1 MGHTHYFTTK
11 RRPTD
16 RQWAAFTRDVRAILG
31 HPAVAPRVCFERDEP
46 DRPPQVDEEA
56 VQFNG
61 RGEEGHETLYI
72 PRAAHRTFCKTGGP
86 GQMEFGGDSWGKA
99 YDSAVCAVLLAA
111 NRHLGAEVSSDGEW
125 DEPGWSQAR
134 ALYGRAAGHIA
145 RCPWPVRQCAKCPR
159 VFKAEGHGWGGRE
172 VCAEC
177 GGGSFFG
184 RPYRA
189 SLEKIYGKP
198 LPKPRGRGL
207 EVCYRCGCT
216 KKKYIAPTTWCYYC
230 SNGYATKEDARV
242 DLQSRWS
249 RVLAQIEEQQR
260 KRGRHL
266 QLVSDPP
273 PPERRGPRGRFRK

>member
-1 MGHTHYFTTK
+1 MGYTHYFTIK

-16 RQWAAFTRDVRAILG
+16 RQWAAFVRDVRAILA
-31 HPAVAPRVCFERDEP
+31 HPAVAPHVCFERDEP

-61 RGEEGHETLYI
+61 RGEEGCETLYI

-86 GQMEFGGDSWGKA
+86 DQMEFGGDSWGKA

-111 NRHLGAEVSSDGEW
+111 SRHLGAEVSSDGEW

-145 RCPWPVRQCAKCPR
+145 RCPWPVKRCAKCPR
-159 VFKAEGHGWGGRE
+159 VFKAEGHAWGGDKICVKCGCGSWRGYRTGRSAP
-172 VCAEC
+172 VMRCMDC
-177 GGGSFFG
+177 GGTRSKT
-184 RPYRA
+184 RA
-189 SLEKIYGKP
+189 P
-198 LPKPRGRGL
+198 LS
-207 EVCYRCGCT
+207 
-216 KKKYIAPTTWCYYC
+216 WCFYC
-230 SNGYATKEDARV
+230 SNGYATKEDAKV